1 MHIGLIGG
9 IGPAATDL
17 YYRGLIAS
25 LRAKGRVLDATIVHA
40 DSVTLLANFEACDP
54 HAQTEIYLRL
64 ADRLVSAGA
73 DAMAITSIGGH
84 FCIET
89 LRPRCPLPPIELA
102 GAINADVSARK
113 LKTVGILGTD
123 TVMETGIYGGITSA
137 NVIAPQGKMLAEFH
151 RAYADMATKTT
162 VTDAQRD
169 LFFQQGHEMTEA
181 GAEAVLLAGTDL
193 FIAFEG
199 YDPGFQAIDCAE
211 IHVDA
216 IVRTIL
222 ENG

>member
-40 DSVTLLANFEACDP
+40 DSVTLLDNFEARDP
-54 HAQTEIYLRL
+54 NAQTEIYLRL
-64 ADRLVSAGA
+64 ADRLVAAGA

-89 LRPRCPLPPIELA
+89 LRPRCPLPLIELA
-102 GAINADVSARK
+102 GAIDADVSARG

-137 NVIAPQGKMLAEFH
+137 KAIAPKGDMLAAVH

-162 VTDAQRD
+162 VTDAQRE
-169 LFFQQGHEMTEA
+169 LFFQQGREMTEA

-199 YDPGFQAIDCAE
+199 HDPGFEAIDCAE
-211 IHVDA
+211 IHVGA
-216 IVRTIL
+216 IVKAIIAAD
-222 ENG
+222 